1 MGCVSAERP
10 WAAVVL
16 WLEPGTENGP
26 RPSVVTPWRIE
37 GLLSLHVQGRRRQF
51 AGAGIHVEV
60 YEHDTWTSSGRHER
74 WWLKCH
80 QCESRYMRHRLYD
93 YLVTRDDAKYAE
105 RRGTEIY
112 AKRKAVGEK
121 AAERYLTRYR
131 DHIKALK
138 FKMAMHSAIGGYG
151 GISRIPQRA
160 DTEEKLHG
168 VIENSIR
175 SNPARALNLVHVE
188 DPEIAA

>member
-1 MGCVSAERP
+1 MA
-10 WAAVVL
+10 
-16 WLEPGTENGP
+16 
-26 RPSVVTPWRIE
+26 SVR
-37 GLLSLHVQGRRRQF
+37 
-51 AGAGIHVEV
+51 A
-60 YEHDTWTSSGRHER
+60 SSGRHER

-175 SNPARALNLVHVE
+175 SNP
-188 DPEIAA
+188 PEP